1 MAISREDAVAWSTRW
16 RLVSGIVDRER
27 REQSVEARLEALQ
40 RLRAFA
46 GTVSLRR
53 EPSDESLVWER
64 FQVLRRRLGCGERR
78 RHA

>member
-16 RLVSGIVDRER
+16 RLVSGVVDRER
-27 REQSVEARLEALQ
+27 REQSAAARLEALQ
-40 RLRAFA
+40 RLRSFA

-64 FQVLRRRLGCGERR
+64 FQALRQRLGCGERR